1 MYYEP
6 KGTMEKPRAEELY
19 GAKLPPIPKPYH
31 RKPQTVTKKPKK
43 TLKKKINYSKSTA
56 AYPQTLRAPNG
67 NLTRTRAFVC
77 ANGREK

>member
-43 TLKKKINYSKSTA
+43 TLKKN
-56 AYPQTLRAPNG
+56 
-67 NLTRTRAFVC
+67 
-77 ANGREK
+77 